1 MRPGLNHDSTL
12 KIGYR
17 EISVGKNA
25 GTVGKL
31 IGKKSGSDGPF
42 TEGGDAVRCREILRQ
57 PWVVV

>member
-31 IGKKSGSDGPF
+31 INKSLVPMGRLRREGMPLDAGKFYVNHG
-42 TEGGDAVRCREILRQ
+42 
-57 PWVVV
+57 